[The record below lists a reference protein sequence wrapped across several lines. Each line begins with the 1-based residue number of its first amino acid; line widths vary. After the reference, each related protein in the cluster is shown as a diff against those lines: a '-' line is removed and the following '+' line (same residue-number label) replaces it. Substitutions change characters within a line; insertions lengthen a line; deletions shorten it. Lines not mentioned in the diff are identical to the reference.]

1 MESVMKTIPILLVAT
16 MLTGCSELDELMR
29 VTDANLSGQSG
40 NSYQRSQPYNQS
52 AYSDGYQQ
60 GYQTGFYDSQRR
72 KGYRPQSN
80 YSGSSYNSA
89 FSDGYY
95 KGYDVGYYDSRNRGS
110 YNLR

>member
-1 MESVMKTIPILLVAT
+1 MKTIPTLLIAS
-16 MLTGCSELDELMR
+16 MLTGCSALDELIR
-29 VTDANLSGQSG
+29 VTDSNLSGQSG
-40 NSYQRSQPYNQS
+40 NYYQRSQPYNQS

-60 GYQTGFYDSQRR
+60 GYQTGYSDAQRR

-80 YSGSSYNSA
+80 YGGSSYNSA

-95 KGYDVGYYDSRNRGS
+95 KGYEVGYYDFKNRGT